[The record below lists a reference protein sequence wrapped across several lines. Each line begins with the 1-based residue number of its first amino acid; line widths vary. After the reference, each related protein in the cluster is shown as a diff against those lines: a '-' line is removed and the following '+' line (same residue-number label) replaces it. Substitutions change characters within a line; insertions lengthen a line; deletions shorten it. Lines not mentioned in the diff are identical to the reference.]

1 MRILGLDYGDKTIG
15 VAVSDS
21 AGRMA
26 LPVETIHRK
35 EAGKLRRSLAR
46 LEELCRQYEVE
57 QIVVGLP
64 LNMDDSE
71 GERAVLCRAFGEK
84 LARRCALPVVYE
96 DERLSSW
103 EAEEVLSAGG
113 VAPKDRKKTE
123 DQIAAALILRSYL
136 ERRQNHEQ
144 A

>member
-26 LPVETIHRK
+26 LPLETIRRK

-46 LEELCRQYEVE
+46 LEEICCQYEVE
-57 QIVVGLP
+57 QLVVGLP
-64 LNMDDSE
+64 INMDDSE
-71 GERAVLCRAFGEK
+71 GERAALCRAFGEK
-84 LARRCALPVVYE
+84 AGRRCALPVAYE

-113 VAPKDRKKTE
+113 VARKDRKNTE

-136 ERRQNHEQ
+136 ERRQSHEQ
-144 A
+144 T